1 MNCSAY
7 CVLVSSVKMTA
18 LIEESDWIEIVW
30 KRLLGI
36 WYIEISQT
44 SFITWSNQ
52 LFGSV
57 GGCLWSR
64 IRSLDKAVVLS
75 CFCWMPLSRLRR
87 IESIITHERQNH
99 TVIDSLRQFDRA
111 LLPCCSWY
119 ISACIRV
126 GFLSHTGRAIH
137 SSSGWAVTSK
147 SRGSTF
153 GLSGQIKR
161 CALLMISNESE
172 TRV

>member
-1 MNCSAY
+1 MFAY

-18 LIEESDWIEIVW
+18 SIEESDWIEIVW
-30 KRLLGI
+30 KCSLGI

-75 CFCWMPLSRLRR
+75 CLCWMPLSRLRR

-99 TVIDSLRQFDRA
+99 TVIDSIRQFDRA
-111 LLPCCSWY
+111 LLPCCLWWSVRAFKLVFWV
-119 ISACIRV
+119 IPDVQSIAQVAEQWLAIRE
-126 GFLSHTGRAIH
+126 
-137 SSSGWAVTSK
+137 
-147 SRGSTF
+147 GSTF
-153 GLSGQIKR
+153 GPSGQIKR
-161 CALLMISNESE
+161 CALLMISNKSE